1 MLEKYYFFPSTPPPS
16 LFPFSP
22 TSHPCVSVYCL
33 PLGLSRYIVSP
44 ATSSRTTSVGDASAR
59 ILLCRQ
65 QQALE
70 VHQPALG
77 DGGDGA
83 DVQPTSAGGSLG
95 DTSHIPGAVVG
106 ARRRT
111 SKYLHKSCRGRR
123 TPTSCNNG
131 LTALVQQVKGV
142 ASYACVPFVVE
153 GVCDQV
159 YEVPL
164 GKGYTLIQTEV
175 CATEVCACAC
185 CRCCRLLLR
194 RVPTPV
200 PIFGPYTPFPET
212 GVFGGYWPKVR

>member
-1 MLEKYYFFPSTPPPS
+1 VCVSVGKYYFFPSTPPPS

-22 TSHPCVSVYCL
+22 TSYPCVSVYCL
-33 PLGLSRYIVSP
+33 PLGLSRFIVSP

-83 DVQPTSAGGSLG
+83 GVQPTSAGGSLG

-111 SKYLHKSCRGRR
+111 SKYPQDERPS
-123 TPTSCNNG
+123 TPTSRAAVDV
-131 LTALVQQVKGV
+131 LQRVVTTA
-142 ASYACVPFVVE
+142 
-153 GVCDQV
+153 
-159 YEVPL
+159 
-164 GKGYTLIQTEV
+164 
-175 CATEVCACAC
+175 
-185 CRCCRLLLR
+185 
-194 RVPTPV
+194 
-200 PIFGPYTPFPET
+200 
-212 GVFGGYWPKVR
+212 